1 VRRRQTLALSQ
12 ILSLPLYFP
21 STPKSITGVLH
32 AAVDLGHRLDQGEVE
47 EERLVFFVVLVEAI
61 EQEGSESGASRR
73 SLPPNIAR
81 FLPIMFN
88 SGHHRRRR
96 ACY

>member
-1 VRRRQTLALSQ
+1 MHRRQTLALSQ

-32 AAVDLGHRLDQGEVE
+32 VAVDLGHRFHQGEVE
-47 EERLVFFVVLVEAI
+47 EERLVFFIDLVEAI

-73 SLPPNIAR
+73 SLPPVIAGLSSIS
-81 FLPIMFN
+81 FH
-88 SGHHRRRR
+88 SGNHRIL
-96 ACY
+96 

>member
-1 VRRRQTLALSQ
+1 VHRCQTLALSQ

-32 AAVDLGHRLDQGEVE
+32 AAVDLGHRLDQGEVK
-47 EERLVFFVVLVEAI
+47 EERLVFFVDLVEAI

-73 SLPPNIAR
+73 SLPPVIAEVSS
-81 FLPIMFN
+81 ISFN
-88 SGHHRRRR
+88 SGNHRIL
-96 ACY
+96 

>member
-1 VRRRQTLALSQ
+1 MRRRQTLALSQ

-32 AAVDLGHRLDQGEVE
+32 TAVDLGHRLDQGDVE
-47 EERLVFFVVLVEAI
+47 EERLVFFIILVEAI

-73 SLPPNIAR
+73 SLPPVIAR
-81 FLPIMFN
+81 VSSILFN
-88 SGHHRRRR
+88 SGNHRIL
-96 ACY
+96 